1 MAITK
6 NNLTP
11 AGAGFAVNASSS
23 DAQGC
28 EELVAAPGTGK
39 SLYLTQIQ
47 VSCVSAI
54 SVTIGAGK
62 NGAAVLAV
70 LLGPF
75 NFAATSGSPVNLAFR
90 DRGVKLTANTS
101 LTVDASGA
109 GAVQIFAEG
118 YVA

>member
-54 SVTIGAGK
+54 TVTIGAGK

-75 NFAATSGSPVNLAFR
+75 NFAATSGSPVNLTFR
-90 DRGVKLTANTS
+90 GKGIKLTANTS
-101 LTVDASGA
+101 LTVDTSGA
-109 GAVQIFAEG
+109 GAIQIYAEG
-118 YVA
+118 YIQ

>member
-11 AGAGFAVNASSS
+11 AGAGFAVNATSA
-23 DAQGC
+23 DASGC
-28 EELVAAPGTGK
+28 EELKAAPGSGK
-39 SLYLTQIQ
+39 SIYLTQIG
-47 VSCVSAI
+47 VSCVAAI
-54 SVTIGAGK
+54 TVTIGAGETG
-62 NGAAVLAV
+62 GAVTTV

-75 NFAATSGSPVNLAFR
+75 NFAATSGSPVCLTFR